1 MRINI
6 EAVIHWEREDR
17 QTEHAEKSPVRVR
30 CFSRPHL
37 MCPLFLKISFAL
49 GKAFISGLVEL
60 YQK

>member
-6 EAVIHWEREDR
+6 EASYSLGKRRWTNRACREVTCESPLLF
-17 QTEHAEKSPVRVR
+17 QTSPNVP
-30 CFSRPHL
+30 S
-37 MCPLFLKISFAL
+37 FLKISFAL